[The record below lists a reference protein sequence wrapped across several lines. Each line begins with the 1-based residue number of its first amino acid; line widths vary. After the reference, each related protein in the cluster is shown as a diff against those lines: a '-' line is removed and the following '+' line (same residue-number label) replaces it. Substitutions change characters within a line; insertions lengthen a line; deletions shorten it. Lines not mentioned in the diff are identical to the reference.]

1 MTELRFPNLFITYTQ
16 GIDEPFEIV
25 VTDECYGTQPLS
37 STEAKE
43 IADFIYE
50 ILGLTLHKPLIV
62 NLSDISEDQMKEISK
77 QINDN
82 GKNLA
87 TITLSK

>member
-1 MTELRFPNLFITYTQ
+1 MTEQRFGNSHITCTP
-16 GIDEPFEIV
+16 GCDEPFEI
-25 VTDECYGTQPLS
+25 TLGASYYGEQQLS
-37 STEAKE
+37 VIEAKE

-50 ILGLTLHKPLIV
+50 SLGLTLHKPLIV
-62 NLSDISEDQMKEISK
+62 NLSDISEGQMKELSK